1 MIGHPGEYDYG
12 VLANEVQEVLPEIV
26 SDSIHEAPE
35 GDRYKTV
42 AYDKI
47 VPVLIE
53 AIKEQQVYIDKQE
66 ERLLALEKHIY
77 K

>member
-1 MIGHPGEYDYG
+1 MGDVIGNPGKYDYG
-12 VLANEVQEVLPEIV
+12 VIATQVEEVFPELV
-26 SDSIHEAPE
+26 SESAHESQD

-42 AYDKI
+42 AYDKL

-53 AIKEQQVYIDKQE
+53 AIKEQQKQIDELK
-66 ERLLALEKHIY
+66 ALVNNK

>member
-1 MIGHPGEYDYG
+1 MLFRSFDTG
-12 VLANEVQEVLPEIV
+12 VEGKSQSGQNYLTVQTE
-26 SDSIHEAPE
+26 
-35 GDRYKTV
+35 
-42 AYDKI
+42 KI
-47 VPVLIE
+47 IPVLIE